1 MKYDDY
7 DELELLAKIILVI
20 GLMML
25 CATAGMTLGLF
36 LRGLLK

>member
-7 DELELLAKIILVI
+7 DEIKLLAKIILVI
-20 GLMML
+20 GLFML
-25 CATAGMTLGLF
+25 CASAGMVIGLF